1 MAGLKDQAAA
11 SPLAPAVRRELAK
24 ADARDESAI
33 GYRASQSQ
41 NYATQTRNLNGRA
54 FYQNGRVWTDSTAQG
69 QTNLKQ
75 INIKF
80 NSDAY
85 FALLTRHPSANQWLS
100 LGNNLDLV
108 IDGTLYQIRDG
119 ES

>member
-1 MAGLKDQAAA
+1 M
-11 SPLAPAVRRELAK
+11 RRELDK
-24 ADARDESAI
+24 ADARDESKL
-33 GYRASQSQ
+33 GYRAAQSQ
-41 NYATQTRNLNGRA
+41 NYATQSRNLNGRA

-69 QTNLKQ
+69 QANLRQ
-75 INIKF
+75 VNVKF

-85 FALLTRHPSANQWLS
+85 FALLKQHPAATQWLS

-108 IDGTLYQIRDG
+108 IEGTLYQIRD